1 MPETKI
7 IATVGPA
14 SFSRPVLR
22 KIILNGADV
31 IRFNFSHASHST
43 SKEVIKTIRE
53 LNRSM
58 KRAVKKLADLKGNR
72 IRITGLK
79 KEMELRKKQIITVAS
94 QSFKGKA
101 DLIFD
106 YPGNFSALR
115 PGHPVFIEDGRI
127 ELEILSVSGKSFSA
141 RTVIGGL
148 LKNGKGVNFPESRLD
163 FPSLNE
169 EDEKDLIFACK
180 NGFEYIAQSFVRNA
194 SDIIT
199 VRQIADR
206 LGSKAKIIAKIEN
219 IEALENIEEIIDAS
233 DGIMVARGDLGISV
247 PFYKVPLIQKNLV
260 LRAFEKKKFSIVATQ
275 MLESMIENY
284 RPTRAE
290 VSDVANAVFDGAN
303 FVMLSGETAS
313 GHYPAESV
321 KAMNEILKYCEPYL
335 PVYGRKKL

>member
-1 MPETKI
+1 MPKTKI
-7 IATVGPA
+7 IATAGPV
-14 SFSRPVLR
+14 SFSKSVLR
-22 KIILNGADV
+22 KIILNGVDV
-31 IRFNFSHASHST
+31 IRFNFSHASRST
-43 SKEVIKTIRE
+43 STEVIRTIRE

-79 KEMELRKKQIITVAS
+79 REIELKKNQVITIAS
-94 QSFKGKA
+94 LCYKGKA

-106 YPGNFSALR
+106 YPGNFSALKPR
-115 PGHPVFIEDGRI
+115 HPVFIEDGRI

-163 FPSLNE
+163 FPSLNGEDE
-169 EDEKDLIFACK
+169 EDLVFACK
-180 NGFEYIAQSFVRNA
+180 HGFEYIAQSFVRNA
-194 SDIIT
+194 KDIMTI
-199 VRQIADR
+199 RQIANR
-206 LGSKAKIIAKIEN
+206 MGSKAKIIAKIEN
-219 IEALENIEEIIDAS
+219 AEALENIDEIIEAS

-247 PFYKVPLIQKNLV
+247 PFYKVPLIQKNLI
-260 LRAFEKKKFSIVATQ
+260 LRAAEKNKFSIVATQ

-335 PVYGRKKL
+335 PVYGRKKI